1 MIYNLSALGGNFLS
15 LIYILNMTIFWHG
28 QGAFKFVDKEV
39 VVAIDPHD
47 KTGLKM
53 PKFQAQILLVT
64 DTSDQYINAEGL
76 RGDSFV
82 IDGAGEYE
90 VKNVFVYGIPANKKD
105 GKIIIYLIEM
115 EGIKIAHLG
124 ALDQDTLTDDQ
135 MEIIEGVD
143 ILLLPIGG
151 GDTLSATK
159 AVKLISQIQPR
170 MVIPM
175 YYKVPGLSLKLDTLE
190 PFLKEYGVAKT
201 EPLDK
206 LKISKKDL
214 PQEETKVEILTVS

>member
-1 MIYNLSALGGNFLS
+1 
-15 LIYILNMTIFWHG
+15 MTIFWHG
-28 QGAFKFVDKEV
+28 QGAFKFVEKDV

-53 PKFQAQILLVT
+53 PKFQASVLLVT
-64 DTSDQYINAEGL
+64 DPKDENINAEGL

-82 IDGAGEYE
+82 IDGPGEYE
-90 VKNVFVYGIPANKKD
+90 VKNVFVYGIPADKKDD
-105 GKIIIYLIEM
+105 GKITIYLIEM

-124 ALDQDTLTDDQ
+124 ATSQDTLTDKQ

-143 ILLLPIGG
+143 ILLVPIGG
-151 GDTLSATK
+151 GYTLNATK

-170 MVIPM
+170 IVIPM
-175 YYKVPGLSLKLDTLE
+175 YYKVPGLTAKADTLDA
-190 PFLKEYGVAKT
+190 FLKEYGVAKP
-201 EPLDK
+201 EPMDK

-214 PQEETKVEILTVS
+214 PQDETKVIVLELS